1 MSTHKTGKAFNRR
14 DKAFKKKKKKS
25 GPLNKD
31 WKVLKC
37 KQSRAPGSAKKKK
50 PSEFEHNL
58 DPTTTLF

>member
-14 DKAFKKKKKKS
+14 DKAFKKKKKS

-37 KQSRAPGSAKKKK
+37 KQSRAPGSAKKK
-50 PSEFEHNL
+50 PSEFKHNL